1 MLRDPKGRKIRKDH
15 WIFLREYHIKV
26 SGFVIW
32 KWKRPKYKGFW
43 KKSSDSESIVYEEI
57 D

>member
-1 MLRDPKGRKIRKDH
+1 MLRDPKGRQIRKDH

-32 KWKRPKYKGFW
+32 KWKRPKCKGFW
-43 KKSSDSESIVYEEI
+43 KKSSDSESVVYEEI